1 MLDQHAVALVPYPD
15 CNSTPPNEELVGSLG
30 GHAHGTVPILLSP
43 LALHCFPLL
52 PSLSLHIPR
61 SVFLW
66 AVLVSPDHASF
77 LTLAFLLCSSLLPLG
92 GISLLFYHPAP
103 LTAQTHPQGASGLP
117 EAHSPTGTDSETEGW
132 QDPPPI
138 TICHLL
144 LCRGLEI
151 WPVDFLFCFSLRHER
166 TDFIFL

>member
-15 CNSTPPNEELVGSLG
+15 CNSTPPNEELVESLG
-30 GHAHGTVPILLSP
+30 GHAHGTLPILLSP

-92 GISLLFYHPAP
+92 GISLLFYHRAP
-103 LTAQTHPQGASGLP
+103 LTAQTHPRGHLGSQRPTAPLEQTLKRKAGRTLLRLQFAICCCEEGLKF
-117 EAHSPTGTDSETEGW
+117 
-132 QDPPPI
+132 
-138 TICHLL
+138 
-144 LCRGLEI
+144 GL
-151 WPVDFLFCFSLRHER
+151 
-166 TDFIFL
+166 